1 MAPVYSVLA
10 IWVGGVMLTSVLKT
24 EAPKFE
30 GSENLTIR
38 HKYFGKMI
46 IFITLAIIQGII
58 IALGNIFLLKVYSV
72 NPFLMVIFSILS
84 AITFSIII
92 FTNVSLLGSVGKAI
106 NIVFMIIQLAGCGGS
121 YPIQLDPLIFRILQP
136 LFPFTYSV
144 GGFREAIAGPLSS
157 SVVLDIVMLLLFCIL
172 YIILGF
178 VFKPRLHSTVKRF
191 EKKFHESGIGE

>member
-1 MAPVYSVLA
+1 
-10 IWVGGVMLTSVLKT
+10 ML
-24 EAPKFE
+24 
-30 GSENLTIR
+30 
-38 HKYFGKMI
+38 
-46 IFITLAIIQGII
+46 IFVTLGIIQGII

-84 AITFSIII
+84 SITFSIII
-92 FTNVSLLGSVGKAI
+92 FTNVSLLGNVGKAI

-157 SVVLDIVMLLLFCIL
+157 SVVLDIVMLLLFCAL

-178 VFKPRLHSTVKRF
+178 IFKPRLHSIVKVF
-191 EKKFHESGIGE
+191 EKKFHQSGIGE